1 MRGLPAGPRTGSGHA
16 AVDAGRRF
24 AENPGMRNALMVL
37 ALLGCAGPALAAKP
51 EVEPVACLQ
60 REAPSSFEV
69 AVLAEINR
77 ARQSPRDYADTLR
90 GVFANMDASGVYSRG
105 TRRVATSEGRA
116 AVDEALRFLSA
127 AAPMPPLRMATCLN
141 LAAARH
147 AKAKGSTGNYGHLG
161 ATGRNP
167 SERASFLASSPVA
180 CSENIAYAYDDVAE
194 MVAALIVDDAV
205 PSRGHRHNIF
215 DPRMQSFGSGRAAH
229 LLRTSIDV
237 HVFCLDDIRG

>member
-1 MRGLPAGPRTGSGHA
+1 
-16 AVDAGRRF
+16 
-24 AENPGMRNALMVL
+24 MRNTLI
-37 ALLGCAGPALAAKP
+37 ALLLMGCASLALAAKP
-51 EVEPVACLQ
+51 GVEPAVCTQ
-60 REAPSSFEV
+60 VESPSTYETG
-69 AVLAEINR
+69 VLAEINR
-77 ARQSPRDYADTLR
+77 ARQAPAVYADTLR
-90 GVFANMDASGVYSRG
+90 EVFAKMDASGVYSRG

-127 AAPMPPLRMATCLN
+127 AAPVPPLRMATCLN

-147 AKAKGSTGNYGHLG
+147 AKAKGSTGNYGHVG

-167 SERASFLASSPVA
+167 SERASSLASRPVA

-205 PSRGHRHNIF
+205 PSRGHRRNLF
-215 DPRMQSFGSGRAAH
+215 DPRMQSFGSGRATH

>member
-1 MRGLPAGPRTGSGHA
+1 
-16 AVDAGRRF
+16 
-24 AENPGMRNALMVL
+24 MRNTLI
-37 ALLGCAGPALAAKP
+37 ALLLIGCTGLAWAAKP
-51 EVEPVACLQ
+51 EVEPAVCTQ
-60 REAPSSFEV
+60 GESPSTYETE
-69 AVLAEINR
+69 VLAEINR
-77 ARQSPRDYADTLR
+77 ARQSPADYADTLR
-90 GVFANMDASGVYSRG
+90 EVFGNMDASGVYSRRA
-105 TRRVATSEGRA
+105 RRVATSEGRA

-127 AAPMPPLRMATCLN
+127 ATPVPPLRMATCLN

-167 SERASFLASSPVA
+167 SERASFLASRPVG
-180 CSENIAYAYDDVAE
+180 CSENIAYAYEDVAE

-205 PSRGHRHNIF
+205 PSRGHRNNIF
-215 DPRMQSFGSGRAAH
+215 DPRMKSFGSGRAAH

>member
-1 MRGLPAGPRTGSGHA
+1 
-16 AVDAGRRF
+16 
-24 AENPGMRNALMVL
+24 MRNTLI
-37 ALLGCAGPALAAKP
+37 ALLLIGCTGLAWAAKP
-51 EVEPVACLQ
+51 EVEPAVCTQ
-60 REAPSSFEV
+60 GESPSTYETE
-69 AVLAEINR
+69 VLAEINR
-77 ARQSPRDYADTLR
+77 ARQSPADYADTLR
-90 GVFANMDASGVYSRG
+90 EVFGNMDASGVYSRG
-105 TRRVATSEGRA
+105 ARRVATSEGRA

-127 AAPMPPLRMATCLN
+127 ATPLPPLRMATCLN

-167 SERASFLASSPVA
+167 SERASFLASRPVG
-180 CSENIAYAYDDVAE
+180 CSENIAYAYEDVAE

-205 PSRGHRHNIF
+205 PSRGHRNNIF
-215 DPRMQSFGSGRAAH
+215 DPRMKSFGSGRAAH

>member
-1 MRGLPAGPRTGSGHA
+1 
-16 AVDAGRRF
+16 
-24 AENPGMRNALMVL
+24 MRNTLIALLLMGCTGL
-37 ALLGCAGPALAAKP
+37 ALASKP
-51 EVEPVACLQ
+51 EVEPAVCTQ
-60 REAPSSFEV
+60 GETSSTYEAD
-69 AVLAEINR
+69 VLAEINR
-77 ARQSPRDYADTLR
+77 ARQSPAAYADTLR
-90 GVFANMDASGVYSRG
+90 AVFGNMDASGVYSRG
-105 TRRVATSEGRA
+105 ARRVATSEGRA

-127 AAPMPPLRMATCLN
+127 ATPLPPLRMATCLN

-167 SERASFLASSPVA
+167 SERASFLASRPVA
-180 CSENIAYAYDDVAE
+180 CSENIAYAYEDVAE

-205 PSRGHRHNIF
+205 PSRGHRDNIF

>member
-1 MRGLPAGPRTGSGHA
+1 MQDTLVALVLMGFSG
-16 AVDAGRRF
+16 
-24 AENPGMRNALMVL
+24 M
-37 ALLGCAGPALAAKP
+37 ALAAKP
-51 EVEPVACLQ
+51 EVEPVACIQ
-60 REAPSSFEV
+60 RESPSSFEA

-90 GVFANMDASGVYSRG
+90 NVFGNMDASGVYSRG
-105 TRRVATSEGRA
+105 ARRVATSEGRA
-116 AVDEALRFLSA
+116 AVDEALRFLSD
-127 AAPMPPLRMATCLN
+127 AAPVPSLRMATCLN

-161 ATGRNP
+161 ATGRTP
-167 SERASFLASSPVA
+167 SERASFLASRPVG

-194 MVAALIVDDAV
+194 MVAALIVDDGV
-205 PSRGHRHNIF
+205 PSRGHRSNIF